1 MGVVIQEFELKPE
14 GPPRAEAPSATPAA
28 TQSHAPAS
36 LDLER
41 RQRAL
46 RDRTLRLFAH

>member
-14 GPPRAEAPSATPAA
+14 GPPRAEAPSSTVTEAQPKAFTP
-28 TQSHAPAS
+28 

-41 RQRAL
+41 RQQAL